1 MVKKVAWFDASEFE
15 KEFLENVDTGLD
27 IEFFD
32 QPLDSDTVS
41 KAEGFD
47 AVTVFID
54 SEVDSDVIS
63 ELDAELVACR
73 STGFDHVDTE
83 SASDRGIA
91 VCNVPNYSA
100 NTVAEHTFALLL
112 AISRKL
118 YDAINKVKEGSFSHE
133 GLRGFD
139 LQGKTFGVIGTGS
152 IGRHA
157 IRIAKGFG
165 MDVKGFDPYPDEEKA
180 DELGFDYVSLE
191 ELLKVSDV
199 VSLHCPLTDENEHL
213 LSEEEFELMDETVI
227 INTARGK
234 LIDTEALIKALE
246 NGDVMA
252 AGLDVLEDECYM
264 SDDINYLGDV
274 GEKCD
279 LQVILEDH
287 ILMGRDDVVVTPHN
301 AFNSDEA
308 LGRLVKTTL
317 GNLKECTN
325 RVN

>member
-1 MVKKVAWFDASEFE
+1 
-15 KEFLENVDTGLD
+15 
-27 IEFFD
+27 
-32 QPLDSDTVS
+32 
-41 KAEGFD
+41 
-47 AVTVFID
+47 
-54 SEVDSDVIS
+54 
-63 ELDAELVACR
+63 
-73 STGFDHVDTE
+73 
-83 SASDRGIA
+83 
-91 VCNVPNYSA
+91 
-100 NTVAEHTFALLL
+100 
-112 AISRKL
+112 
-118 YDAINKVKEGSFSHE
+118 
-133 GLRGFD
+133 
-139 LQGKTFGVIGTGS
+139 
-152 IGRHA
+152 
-157 IRIAKGFG
+157 

-180 DELGFDYVSLE
+180 DELGFEYVSLE

-213 LSEEEFELMDETVI
+213 LSEEEFGLMDGTVI